1 MTTHNDGSSVPSA
14 DTPEMET
21 EVGNA
26 ECRQKW
32 KKGGKGKF
40 FPIYADFF
48 DKQAVKWHLCLRR
61 LLAVVG
67 TLAP

>member
-48 DKQAVKWHLCLRR
+48 DKQAVK
-61 LLAVVG
+61 
-67 TLAP
+67 